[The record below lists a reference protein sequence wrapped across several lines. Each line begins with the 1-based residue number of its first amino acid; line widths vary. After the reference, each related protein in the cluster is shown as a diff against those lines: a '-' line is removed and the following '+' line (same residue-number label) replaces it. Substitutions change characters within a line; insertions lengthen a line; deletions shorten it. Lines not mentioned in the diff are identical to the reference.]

1 MLLIFMQPTKGNTV
15 NLEINCF
22 RLIDFQKGRVL
33 VIGWSCWRGNTLKGY
48 LWCVS
53 LGKVFIG
60 NKKEI
65 AENRIPE
72 LNTYMKRLLG
82 LPTWVLLEDVIRMF
96 FYQTESDSPY
106 QPRALRRLRPPTR
119 RVAMSPITV
128 VFDFSGSERLELS
141 MKAGEVIFLLRRV
154 NTDWLEVSCSL
165 LCCLGPFC
173 SIPTGNISYCCIFG
187 EFGPFLCIVC
197 YVILVGL
204 CVVLFT
210 VVMLQYASWPGQ
222 YCKDVFKVDGNIAL
236 NYRDPEGDLV
246 RLLKDG
252 DVVKWPVNQFPWELH
267 VTAAFDLSVYNTEI

>member
-119 RVAMSPITV
+119 RV

-154 NTDWLEVSCSL
+154 NTDWLEVSCRREME
-165 LCCLGPFC
+165 GWK
-173 SIPTGNISYCCIFG
+173 GGDG
-187 EFGPFLCIVC
+187 E
-197 YVILVGL
+197 
-204 CVVLFT
+204 
-210 VVMLQYASWPGQ
+210 MERWRRRMN
-222 YCKDVFKVDGNIAL
+222 VFKVDGNIAL

-252 DVVKWPVNQFPWELH
+252 DVWPVNQFPWELH

>member
-119 RVAMSPITV
+119 RVVPPTGPTTPLPAV

-154 NTDWLEVSCSL
+154 NTDWLETRTPNNQAGSPSNHSRSPNNFFIL
-165 LCCLGPFC
+165 
-173 SIPTGNISYCCIFG
+173 I
-187 EFGPFLCIVC
+187 IVFSPP
-197 YVILVGL
+197 
-204 CVVLFT
+204 LFHY
-210 VVMLQYASWPGQ
+210 L
-222 YCKDVFKVDGNIAL
+222 DVFKVDGNIAL

>member
-119 RVAMSPITV
+119 RV

-154 NTDWLEVSCSL
+154 NTDWLEVSCRREME
-165 LCCLGPFC
+165 GWK
-173 SIPTGNISYCCIFG
+173 
-187 EFGPFLCIVC
+187 
-197 YVILVGL
+197 VGL

-210 VVMLQYASWPGQ
+210 VVMLQYASWP
-222 YCKDVFKVDGNIAL
+222 DVFKVDGNIAL